1 MIKMKLTYLIFA
13 IFCFGQT
20 LIVKSEVNLID
31 GAKIYNP
38 DAKLSQKDVQAI
50 PAYIGLKLK
59 TALSDAQTKF
69 FASFEE
75 PINDLAEFICEL
87 EVSFDIFNTTKTT
100 DVVKDVIKKFK
111 SASIINVCSSKSI
124 IKTITEFA
132 NEKICEE
139 PSLLE
144 IASKALDQLDE
155 YIDKLTTYHNGAFN
169 LFYHKQSDEITL
181 LQAITEQQFTN
192 FKGSSNEKQQ
202 IANSLSSLRDNVLNF
217 IIQKKAAIK
226 GNSDSTN
233 YYQNSLSL
241 IDNLIQ
247 SISGFSTKGAFQD
260 KRFVNDL
267 IKLLSKVKTSLIE
280 ISKAADFVHN
290 SLSDTFGQIV
300 FDFGKDLQDCILDK
314 ISNSRF
320 TNFIDLT
327 ENALGI
333 TSSGIPITDDVQTI
347 YNIIS
352 KIKYWADEFNE
363 VRSLLCDI
371 TDYADKIQNGIC
383 SVYKGAKS
391 LYNEGKSKV
400 MNRINKYE
408 HYFNCF
414 LENLK
419 PYDHLKPAYDKFS
432 NSHDGLLSYA
442 KESFS
447 SIVDHSTGFLTDVL
461 KEFNPE
467 CAKDINVQT
476 PVNVLLKEI
485 EPCHIHI
492 SDKAYSLPNYCDE
505 KNHDTYR
512 GFFGFFGSS
521 KVRFFED
528 DNLTYVYYHDVI
540 PLTDLHS
547 DLWKGVEKFNECIQ
561 DKFKTAGNSFLK
573 ILKDCA

>member
-1 MIKMKLTYLIFA
+1 MKFILLLFLMFFLNQA
-13 IFCFGQT
+13 
-20 LIVKSEVNLID
+20 LVKSEVSLND
-31 GAKIYNP
+31 AAKKYNQ

-181 LQAITEQQFTN
+181 LQAITEQQFIN

-226 GNSDSTN
+226 GNSDSTI
-233 YYQNSLSL
+233 YYQNSLNL

-267 IKLLSKVKTSLIE
+267 IKLLNKIKTSLIE

-408 HYFNCF
+408 HYFDCF
-414 LENLK
+414 LENIK
-419 PYDHLKPAYDKFS
+419 PYDHLKSVHEKLS
-432 NSHDGLLSYA
+432 KSHDGLLSYA
-442 KESFS
+442 KNSFS
-447 SIVDHSTGFLTDVL
+447 TIVDKSTGFISDVL
-461 KEFNPE
+461 NEFDPE
-467 CAKDINVQT
+467 CAKDVKIEQT
-476 PVNVLLKEI
+476 VDIILKTL
-485 EPCHIHI
+485 EPCQNLI
-492 SDKAYSLPNYCDE
+492 SDEAYRLDDYCDE
-505 KNHDTYR
+505 KNHETHR
-512 GFFGFFGSS
+512 AFSSAFGSNQVIFFG
-521 KVRFFED
+521 D
-528 DNLTYVYYHDVI
+528 DNLKYTYYYSVV
-540 PLTDLHS
+540 PLTDLHTE
-547 DLWKGVEKFNECIQ
+547 LWKGVEKFNECIEN
-561 DKFKTAGNSFLK
+561 KFKDAGKGFLN
-573 ILKDCA
+573 ILKDCI